1 MHRPSK
7 HNPNKLAYKHDQN
20 QHISSHSM
28 RGVSLE
34 STICDFEDG
43 VGVGSGGVKVNG
55 KLFETLDS
63 KEGEGDQG
71 EDKQSY

>member
-1 MHRPSK
+1 
-7 HNPNKLAYKHDQN
+7 
-20 QHISSHSM
+20 M
-28 RGVSLE
+28 RYVSLE
-34 STICDFEDG
+34 STMCDFEDG
-43 VGVGSGGVKVNG
+43 VGVGSGEVEVNG